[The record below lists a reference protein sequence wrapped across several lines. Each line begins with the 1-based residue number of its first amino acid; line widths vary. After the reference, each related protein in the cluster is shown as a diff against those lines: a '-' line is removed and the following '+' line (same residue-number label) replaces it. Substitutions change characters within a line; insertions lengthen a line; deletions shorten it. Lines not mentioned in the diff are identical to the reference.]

1 MKYTKTEEA
10 QNKVYQ
16 DSLQGTKF
24 TKTRDINDTHLQG
37 SVGATYHELVEIF
50 GEPTRYEPDEYE
62 NKIDALWAIKFEDG
76 TVATIYNYKNGLNY
90 LGAVGKRVSEISMWN
105 VGGLDERAVTMVNDE
120 VIDWTH
126 RLLDT
131 GKSMNNL
138 VNAITKFKTNIPHN
152 FGSQYKA

>member
-16 DSLQGTKF
+16 DSIQGTKF

-37 SVGATYHELVEIF
+37 NVGATYHELVEIF

-131 GKSMNNL
+131 GKSTNNL
-138 VNAITKFKTNIPHN
+138 VA
-152 FGSQYKA
+152 S

>member
-16 DSLQGTKF
+16 DSIQGTKF

-37 SVGATYHELVEIF
+37 NVGATYHELVEIF

-90 LGAVGKRVSEISMWN
+90 LGAEGKRVSEISMWN
-105 VGGLDERAVTMVNDE
+105 VGGYDERAVTLVNDE

-131 GKSMNNL
+131 GKSTNNL
-138 VNAITKFKTNIPHN
+138 VA
-152 FGSQYKA
+152 S